1 MSFNVV
7 FQEKT
12 KANVMIQGKKG
23 MSASE
28 LIHVYYKKVC
38 ASKKEK
44 MTKKFFFN
52 GREISPEEGTLIGEL
67 GMKDYSVVEIR
78 TTEQMTTAPY
88 VPPKKEEPK
97 YEEPQQEEQP
107 QYEEPQQEEQPQ
119 YEEQPQEEQPQEEQ
133 PQYEEQPQE
142 EQPQYEEQPQ
152 EEQPPEEQPQ
162 EEQPQEEQLQEEQP
176 QEEQQDDDWD

>member
-1 MSFNVV
+1 MSFNIV
-7 FQEKT
+7 FQEKS
-12 KANVMIQGKKG
+12 KANVIISGKPEIQI
-23 MSASE
+23 SE
-28 LIHVYYKKVC
+28 LIHTYYKKVC

-78 TTEQMTTAPY
+78 ITEQMATAPY

-107 QYEEPQQEEQPQ
+107 QYEEPQQEEQPP
-119 YEEQPQEEQPQEEQ
+119 EEQPQEEQPQEEQ

-142 EQPQYEEQPQ
+142 EQPQ

-162 EEQPQEEQLQEEQP
+162 EEQPQEEQP

>member
-78 TTEQMTTAPY
+78 TTEQMATAPY

-97 YEEPQQEEQP
+97 YEEPPQEEQP
-107 QYEEPQQEEQPQ
+107 QYEEPQQEEQPP
-119 YEEQPQEEQPQEEQ
+119 EEQPQEEQPQEEQ

-152 EEQPPEEQPQ
+152 EEQPQEEQPPEEQPHEEQPQ
-162 EEQPQEEQLQEEQP
+162 EEQPQEA
-176 QEEQQDDDWD
+176 QQDDDWD

>member
-78 TTEQMTTAPY
+78 TTEQMATAPY

-107 QYEEPQQEEQPQ
+107 QYEEPQQEEQPP
-119 YEEQPQEEQPQEEQ
+119 EEQPQEEQPQEEQ

-142 EQPQYEEQPQ
+142 EQPQ

-162 EEQPQEEQLQEEQP
+162 EEQPQEEQP

>member
-1 MSFNVV
+1 
-7 FQEKT
+7 
-12 KANVMIQGKKG
+12 MIQGKKG

-78 TTEQMTTAPY
+78 TTEQMATAPY

-107 QYEEPQQEEQPQ
+107 QYEEPQQEEQPP
-119 YEEQPQEEQPQEEQ
+119 EEQPQEEQPQEEQ

-142 EQPQYEEQPQ
+142 EQPQ

-162 EEQPQEEQLQEEQP
+162 EEQPQEEQP

>member
-78 TTEQMTTAPY
+78 TTEQMATAPY

-107 QYEEPQQEEQPQ
+107 QYEEPQQEEQPP
-119 YEEQPQEEQPQEEQ
+119 EEQPQEEQPQEEQ

-142 EQPQYEEQPQ
+142 EQPQ
-152 EEQPPEEQPQ
+152 EEQPPEEQPH
-162 EEQPQEEQLQEEQP
+162 EEQPQEEQP

>member
-52 GREISPEEGTLIGEL
+52 DREISPEEGTLIGEL

-119 YEEQPQEEQPQEEQ
+119 YEEQPQEEQP
-133 PQYEEQPQE
+133 
-142 EQPQYEEQPQ
+142 
-152 EEQPPEEQPQ
+152 PEEQPQ

>member
-78 TTEQMTTAPY
+78 TTEQMATAPY

-97 YEEPQQEEQP
+97 YEEPPQEEQP
-107 QYEEPQQEEQPQ
+107 QYEEPQQEEQPPEEQ
-119 YEEQPQEEQPQEEQ
+119 PQEEQPQEEQPQEEQPQEEQ

-142 EQPQYEEQPQ
+142 EQPQ

-162 EEQPQEEQLQEEQP
+162 EEQPQEEQP

>member
-78 TTEQMTTAPY
+78 TTEQMATAPY

-107 QYEEPQQEEQPQ
+107 QYEEPQQEEQPPEEQ
-119 YEEQPQEEQPQEEQ
+119 PQEEQPQEEQPQEEQPQEEQ

-142 EQPQYEEQPQ
+142 EQPQ

-162 EEQPQEEQLQEEQP
+162 EEQPQEEQP

>member
-78 TTEQMTTAPY
+78 TTEQMATAPY
-88 VPPKKEEPK
+88 IPPKKEEPK

-107 QYEEPQQEEQPQ
+107 QYEEPQQEEQPP
-119 YEEQPQEEQPQEEQ
+119 EEQPQEEQPQEEQ

-152 EEQPPEEQPQ
+152 EEQPQEEQPPEEQPQ
-162 EEQPQEEQLQEEQP
+162 EEQPQEEQP

>member
-78 TTEQMTTAPY
+78 TTEQMATAPY

-107 QYEEPQQEEQPQ
+107 P
-119 YEEQPQEEQPQEEQ
+119 EEQPQEEQPQEEQ

-152 EEQPPEEQPQ
+152 EEQPQEEQPQEEQPPEEQPQ
-162 EEQPQEEQLQEEQP
+162 EEQPQEEQP

>member
-78 TTEQMTTAPY
+78 TTEQMATAPY

-107 QYEEPQQEEQPQ
+107 P
-119 YEEQPQEEQPQEEQ
+119 EEQPQEEQPQEEQ

-152 EEQPPEEQPQ
+152 EEQPQEEQPPEEQPQ
-162 EEQPQEEQLQEEQP
+162 EEQPQEEQP